1 MLASRLST
9 PMRLVASDRAD
20 GATAGTSGPPGDTTF
35 DPATAAHPA
44 VSAAAA
50 SETHATAVAA
60 FRPSLSSPAKRARP
74 QPPSTRPAH
83 AAPGVGRRI
92 VDHTVTITAGTRER
106 AGERVPSDRATT
118 AMRPP
123 SRTLRKTTPGVWANG
138 RLKVTKTLR
147 ADCRDACRSRSARTV
162 GSPDPTAA

>member
-35 DPATAAHPA
+35 DPAVADHPA

-60 FRPSLSSPAKRARP
+60 FRPRLNSPAKRARP

-83 AAPGVGRRI
+83 AAPGEGRRT
-92 VDHTVTITAGTRER
+92 VDHTAAMTAGSRES
-106 AGERVPSDRATT
+106 AGQRVPSDRAAT

-123 SRTLRKTTPGVWANG
+123 TRTLRTTTPGVWANG
-138 RLKVTKTLR
+138 RLKDTRRPR
-147 ADCRDACRSRSARTV
+147 ADCSDACRSRSA
-162 GSPDPTAA
+162 